1 MNWFFFLL
9 TDLILAEKFHHFYI
23 QKHTLQIFVHC
34 WEQTKICFC
43 LIFIINSWL
52 NYTCLHIHSSILIKS
67 WNWFWKKIAY
77 WSVYV
82 KACTNK
88 SLNIISYFN
97 SYTYTGWG
105 NWYPKSTQ
113 DFKSPF
119 FSELNEIIIKV
130 QHSRFHILTTC
141 IWYKKAE
148 SCN

>member
-1 MNWFFFLL
+1 MIFFFLL

-77 WSVYV
+77 WSVCV
-82 KACTNK
+82 KACTNE

-97 SYTYTGWG
+97 SYTYTG
-105 NWYPKSTQ
+105 NWYPKSLNLTI
-113 DFKSPF
+113 

-141 IWYKKAE
+141 ILYKKAE
-148 SCN
+148 SWN

>member
-1 MNWFFFLL
+1 MWEYELIFFFLL

-97 SYTYTGWG
+97 SYTYTG
-105 NWYPKSTQ
+105 NWYPKSLNLT
-113 DFKSPF
+113 SF
-119 FSELNEIIIKV
+119 FWTKWNYNKGTAFTISYSHYMYLI
-130 QHSRFHILTTC
+130 
-141 IWYKKAE
+141 
-148 SCN
+148 